1 MNSSLQLNKLPAVM
15 FVTGIG
21 TDVGKSYATGWLAKK
36 IMEEGKTVITQK
48 LIQTGNRNF
57 SEDIE
62 VHRRLMG
69 IGMQPRDLDHTTA
82 PIIFSYPASPH
93 LASRIDERDIDLS
106 IADESTH
113 LLSKEYDYL
122 LIEGAGGL
130 MVPITEEYFM
140 ADFAAEREMP
150 TVVVVNG
157 QLGAISHAVLTL
169 EALKTR
175 GIEVPLVIYN
185 PYFDSQDKIVADENR
200 EYLKRFL
207 AKHFANAQFVVMD

>member
-1 MNSSLQLNKLPAVM
+1 M

-36 IMEEGKTVITQK
+36 IMEGGKTVITQK
-48 LIQTGNRNF
+48 LIQTGNREF

-62 VHRRLMG
+62 VHRHLMG

-93 LASRIDERDIDLS
+93 LASRIDEREIDLQ
-106 IADESTH
+106 IADESTRV
-113 LLSKEYDYL
+113 LSEEYDYL

-130 MVPITEEYFM
+130 MVPITEDYFM
-140 ADFAAEREMP
+140 ADYAAERGMP
-150 TVVVVNG
+150 SVVVVNG

-169 EALKTR
+169 EALKAR
-175 GIEVPLVIYN
+175 DIKVPLVIYN

-200 EYLKRFL
+200 EYLERYV